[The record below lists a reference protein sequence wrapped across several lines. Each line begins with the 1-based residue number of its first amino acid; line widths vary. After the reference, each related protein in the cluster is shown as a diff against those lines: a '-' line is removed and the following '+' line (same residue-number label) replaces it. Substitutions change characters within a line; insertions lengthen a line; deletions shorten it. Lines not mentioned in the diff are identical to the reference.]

1 MTWGYQCLREKYPA
15 IFLLLFSIYV
25 CLESAQLGLGAIYK
39 PGSGFISFWSGIFLG
54 LLALILLI
62 QSIRPTRGNR
72 AQKGKEKTNWKA
84 VSLILGSL
92 IGYTLFL
99 QPLGFII
106 TTTLFVLV
114 LLKWIEKKGWF
125 LSVLTSLIL
134 AFASYYVF
142 RILLDAKLPT
152 GLFYF

>member
-1 MTWGYQCLREKYPA
+1 MTWEHEGLREKYPA
-15 IFLLLFSIYV
+15 IFLLIFSIYV

-54 LLALILLI
+54 VLALILLI

-72 AQKGKEKTNWKA
+72 AQEAKEKTNWKA
-84 VSLILGSL
+84 FALVLVSL
-92 IGYTLFL
+92 IGYILFL
-99 QPLGFII
+99 QHLGFII

-134 AFASYYVF
+134 AFVSYYVF
-142 RILLDAKLPT
+142 RTLLHADLPK

>member
-1 MTWGYQCLREKYPA
+1 MTWEHEGLREKYPA

-39 PGSGFISFWSGIFLG
+39 PGPGFISFCSGIFLG
-54 LLALILLI
+54 VLALILLI
-62 QSIRPTRGNR
+62 QSIRPTRGNS
-72 AQKGKEKTNWKA
+72 AQEAKEKTNWKA
-84 VSLILGSL
+84 FAIVLVSLV
-92 IGYTLFL
+92 GYIFFL
-99 QPLGFII
+99 QHLGFII

-134 AFASYYVF
+134 AFVSYYVF
-142 RILLDAKLPT
+142 RTLLHADLPK